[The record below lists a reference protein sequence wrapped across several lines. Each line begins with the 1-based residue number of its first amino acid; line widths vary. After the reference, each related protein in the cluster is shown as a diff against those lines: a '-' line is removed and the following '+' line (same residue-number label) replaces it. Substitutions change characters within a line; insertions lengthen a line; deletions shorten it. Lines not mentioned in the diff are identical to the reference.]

1 MAHSERRKIT
11 SMSNITM
18 HSPVTLFGSE
28 LKNRFVLA
36 PLTRGRATESRVP
49 NHIMGDY
56 YEQRA
61 TAGLVITEAT
71 VISEEG
77 IGWIDSPGIYTEEM
91 VAGWK
96 SIVDRV
102 HAQGSKI
109 VLQLWH
115 CGRASHSDFHNGA
128 LPFSASAIGI
138 ENDHIHTP
146 KGKKAYETPKAM
158 TKEDIANTMNDFRQA
173 AINAKAAGFDGI
185 EVHAANGYLI
195 NQFLDGV
202 SNQRDDEYGG
212 SIENRMRFLKEALA
226 AVQEVFPADKIG
238 VRLSPN
244 GVFNAMGCDDY
255 KELYTAVVKELNQQS
270 IGYLH
275 LMDGLAFGFHE
286 RGEPMTL
293 ADFRPLFDNTIIGNC
308 GYTIEAANEAVGNK
322 QADMIA
328 FGRPYITN
336 PDLPERYKN
345 NWPLTPFEDMT
356 HWYGGGAEGY
366 TDYPNYTAS

>member
-1 MAHSERRKIT
+1 
-11 SMSNITM
+11 
-18 HSPVTLFGSE
+18 
-28 LKNRFVLA
+28 
-36 PLTRGRATESRVP
+36 
-49 NHIMGDY
+49 MGDY

-102 HAQGSKI
+102 HSQGSKI

-115 CGRASHSDFHNGA
+115 CGRASHSDFHNGE
-128 LPFSASAIGI
+128 LPFSASAVGI

-158 TKEDIANTMNDFRQA
+158 TKEDIANTMNDFKQA
-173 AINAKAAGFDGI
+173 ALNAKAAGFDGL

-255 KELYTAVVKELNQQS
+255 KELYTAVVKELNQQG

-293 ADFRPLFDNTIIGNC
+293 ADFRPLFDNTIVGNC
-308 GYTIEAANEAVGNK
+308 GYTIEAANEAVGDK

-345 NWPLTPFEDMT
+345 NWTLTPFEDMT